1 VNSFIQASALVVLVA
16 LAGCR
21 CDIRPHIKTTP
32 LEDMVMNLG
41 AKGYNRTTD
50 FNNFMIHYRA
60 VPPSTVVI
68 IAKYRKST
76 DRGELNMVIA
86 SAKEMLQTEARAHGI
101 SNITIQVEQSELEE
115 F

>member
-1 VNSFIQASALVVLVA
+1 MRIAFAISFCILASLS
-16 LAGCR
+16 GCR
-21 CDIRPHIKTTP
+21 CDIRPHVKTTP

-50 FNNFMIHYRA
+50 FNNFTIHYRA

-68 IAKYRKST
+68 LAKYRKNT

-86 SAKEMLQTEARAHGI
+86 SAKEMLQTEARAYGI
-101 SNITIQVEQSELEE
+101 SNITIQVEQSELQE